1 MGNSV
6 IQGYPFLK
14 QTQMKKSILILGALF
29 FCASVF
35 AQSDKIL
42 LGLKAGLNISTLTLD
57 EIELNSLSKTGFTAG
72 LMAEIPLIK
81 KLSVQPEIMYSRQGV
96 KITYSDEE
104 VTNSKYKST
113 ISLNYLN
120 IPVML
125 KYYILQGFSLQA
137 GPQLGILLKAENKSY
152 DNFLGYENNEKYNL
166 SEYSN
171 GVDASVNFG
180 LGYQFKNKFYA
191 DVRYNISYTDVFKN
205 ANKTYVINNDM
216 KNRVFQITV
225 GYFL

>member
-1 MGNSV
+1 
-6 IQGYPFLK
+6 
-14 QTQMKKSILILGALF
+14 MKKSILILGALF